1 MAEPTIDDDLHE
13 LLELLPPL
21 VRNLRRGSPTLRELK
36 PLKRAFVQAE
46 LGERHG
52 RVLLTLALS
61 GPRSVAE
68 LAQRLALAPATTSLL
83 VGELDR
89 AGFLVRHEDEAD
101 RRRTIVSLPERLRS
115 ALEEV
120 ARERLEPIRR
130 TLEQLEPGARAHFVE
145 GVRILS
151 AEVARQPS

>member
-1 MAEPTIDDDLHE
+1 MTERTIDDDLHE
-13 LLELLPPL
+13 LIELLPPL
-21 VRNLRRGSPTLRELK
+21 VRGLRRGSPELRELK
-36 PLKRAFVQAE
+36 QVKRAFLEAG

-52 RVLLTLALS
+52 RVLLTLALT
-61 GPRSVAE
+61 GPLGVAE

-89 AGFLVRHEDEAD
+89 AGFVERHEDDAD
-101 RRRTIVSLPERLRS
+101 HRRTIVSLPARLRG

-130 TLEQLEPGARAHFVE
+130 SLEQLDPAARAHFVE
-145 GVRILS
+145 GIRILGT
-151 AEVARQPS
+151 EVARSR